1 MCGGDTPALRT
12 YLPCRQRQG
21 PRGPGGCRRPP
32 DKAPAAASTPT
43 GPLISRPQPAA
54 HCLGEEGKGRG
65 RPRSRGARPPPGRP
79 PPPAFQASREEAG
92 PCLSA
97 RPAPPEDEEEKRCI
111 LLERERKCAGS
122 GAKRTLGSTFQGKAE
137 AEKTPGRPPACA
149 SFSRPFSPQHRLH
162 PPAIGRG
169 SGGGH
174 PGVGEPS
181 GVGSA
186 SVPARRGVEGSKAR
200 PRQLAEQ
207 PGGRPTGEEGSGQG
221 DGVRQGTG
229 KISRRLGGRQP
240 GPCWGR
246 RASRTW

>member
-1 MCGGDTPALRT
+1 MCGGDAPALRT

-97 RPAPPEDEEEKRCI
+97 RPALPEDEEEKRCI

-122 GAKRTLGSTFQGKAE
+122 AAKRTLGSTFQGKAE
-137 AEKTPGRPPACA
+137 AEKTPGRPPDCA
-149 SFSRPFSPQHRLH
+149 SFSAPFSP
-162 PPAIGRG
+162 
-169 SGGGH
+169 
-174 PGVGEPS
+174 
-181 GVGSA
+181 
-186 SVPARRGVEGSKAR
+186 
-200 PRQLAEQ
+200 
-207 PGGRPTGEEGSGQG
+207 
-221 DGVRQGTG
+221 
-229 KISRRLGGRQP
+229 
-240 GPCWGR
+240 
-246 RASRTW
+246 